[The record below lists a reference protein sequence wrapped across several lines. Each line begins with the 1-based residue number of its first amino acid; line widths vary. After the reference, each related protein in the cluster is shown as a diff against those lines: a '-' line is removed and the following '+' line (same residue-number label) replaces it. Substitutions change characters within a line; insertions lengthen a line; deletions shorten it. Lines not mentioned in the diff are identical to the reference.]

1 MAILSI
7 TAASSGLTL
16 TKANLV
22 VFAELFWNPG
32 ILVQAEDR
40 VYRIGQKDSVM
51 IQYLYAKG
59 TADDKIWPLVNEKLN
74 VLSKAGLTKV
84 WF

>member
-1 MAILSI
+1 M
-7 TAASSGLTL
+7 
-16 TKANLV
+16 V

-40 VYRIGQKDSVM
+40 VYRIGQRDSVM

-59 TADDKIWPLVNEKLN
+59 TADDRLWPLVNEKLN

-84 WF
+84 CSFDVCVRFFLWI